1 MKILLATN
9 NKDKVFEIKKIF
21 TIPDLQLLTLWDLNL
36 DIEINEDQN
45 TLEGNAIKKAKTIFE
60 ISGIPSVADDTGLFV
75 EILNGAPGV
84 FSSRYAGNDASYEDN
99 CKKLLQELE
108 PYPDDKRIAYFKT
121 IVCYYFQPEKY
132 LLFDGICKGRIA
144 SQPRGKNGFG
154 YDPIFIPQGEAQTY
168 AEMSVEQKNLI
179 SHRNKAF
186 SKFNDYLYNLKH
198 KHTF

>member
-36 DIEINEDQN
+36 EIDVNEDQN
-45 TLEGNAIKKAKTIFE
+45 TLEGNAIKKAKTVFE

-75 EILNGAPGV
+75 EILNGKPGV
-84 FSSRYAGNDASYEDN
+84 FSSRYAGNNATYEDN
-99 CKKLLQELE
+99 YLKLLKELE
-108 PYPDDKRIAYFKT
+108 KFPDDKRSAYFKT
-121 IVCYYFQPEKY
+121 VVCYYFQPDKY
-132 LLFDGICKGRIA
+132 LLLDGICKGKIA
-144 SQPRGKNGFG
+144 FQPQGKNGFG
-154 YDPIFIPQGEAQTY
+154 YDPIFIPNGFSQTY
-168 AEMSVEQKNLI
+168 AEMSIEQKNAI

-186 SKFNDYLYNLKH
+186 TKLNDYLYNLKY